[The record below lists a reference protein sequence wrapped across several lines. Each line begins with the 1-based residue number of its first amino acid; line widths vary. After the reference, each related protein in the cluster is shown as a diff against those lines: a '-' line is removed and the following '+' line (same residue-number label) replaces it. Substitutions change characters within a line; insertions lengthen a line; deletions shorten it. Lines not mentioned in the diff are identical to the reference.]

1 VSRLAGE
8 VAIVT
13 GAARGLGAAIA
24 DALAAEGAAVA
35 RTDVKN
41 ADIELD
47 VTDRASVERAVAA
60 VVGALGEPTILVNNA
75 GLSRFGP
82 SETLS
87 EEHWQLVIDVDLTGV
102 FRCSQIVG
110 ARMLA
115 AGRGA
120 IVNVASIAAQTG
132 FPGRAAYGAA
142 KAGVVALTRT
152 LGSEWAPRGVRV
164 NAVAPG
170 YVRTALVEH
179 ALEAGFLAEEGVRW
193 RTPANRLGDP
203 AEVAQAVVFLA
214 SPDASY
220 ITGETLFVDGGYNAY
235 GAPAPA
241 STRIEPIT
249 YT

>member
-1 VSRLAGE
+1 MRLDGE
-8 VAIVT
+8 VAVVT
-13 GAARGLGAAIA
+13 GAGQGLGAAIA
-24 DALAAEGAAVA
+24 DALEAAGARVA
-35 RTDVKN
+35 RTDVEG
-41 ADIELD
+41 ADFELD
-47 VTDRASVERAVAA
+47 VTDRASVERAVTEVAQK
-60 VVGALGEPTILVNNA
+60 LGEPTILVNNA
-75 GLSRFGP
+75 GLGRFGP
-82 SETLS
+82 SEALP

-102 FRCSQIVG
+102 FRCSQVVG

-132 FPGRAAYGAA
+132 FPGRAAYCAA

-152 LGSEWAPRGVRV
+152 LGSEWASRGVRV

-179 ALEAGFLAEEGVRW
+179 ALEAGFLSEEGVRW
-193 RTPANRLGDP
+193 RTPAGRLADP
-203 AEVAQAVVFLA
+203 AEIAKAVVFLA

>member
-1 VSRLAGE
+1 MRLAGE

-13 GAARGLGAAIA
+13 GAAQGLGAAIA
-24 DALAAEGAAVA
+24 DALESEGARVG
-35 RTDVKN
+35 RTDIRG
-41 ADIELD
+41 AEIELD
-47 VTDRASVERAVAA
+47 VRDRASVEHAVEE
-60 VVGALGEPTILVNNA
+60 VVRTLGEPTILVNNA

-82 SETLS
+82 SETLP
-87 EEHWQLVIDVDLTGV
+87 EEHWQLVVDVDLTGV
-102 FRCSQIVG
+102 FRCSQVVG

-120 IVNVASIAAQTG
+120 IVNIASVAAQTG
-132 FPGRAAYGAA
+132 FPGRVAYSAA
-142 KAGVVALTRT
+142 KAGVVGLTRT
-152 LGSEWAPRGVRV
+152 LGSEWASRGVRV

-179 ALEAGFLAEEGVRW
+179 ALESGFLSEEGVRW
-193 RTPANRLGDP
+193 RTPAGDLAAP
-203 AEVAQAVVFLA
+203 AQIAAAVVFLA
-214 SPDASY
+214 SPEASY

>member
-1 VSRLAGE
+1 MSRLAGE

>member
-8 VAIVT
+8 VAVVT
-13 GAARGLGAAIA
+13 GAAQGLGAAIA
-24 DALAAEGAAVA
+24 DALEAAGARVA
-35 RTDVKN
+35 RTDVQGTE
-41 ADIELD
+41 IELD
-47 VTDRASVERAVAA
+47 VTDRVSVERAVDE
-60 VVGALGEPTILVNNA
+60 VVRSLGEPTILVNNA

-82 SETLS
+82 SEQLA

-102 FRCSQIVG
+102 FRCSQVVG

-132 FPGRAAYGAA
+132 FPGRVAYCAA

-152 LGSEWAPRGVRV
+152 LGSEWATRGVRV

-179 ALEAGFLAEEGVRW
+179 ALEAGFLSEEGVRW
-193 RTPANRLGDP
+193 RTPADRLADP
-203 AEVAQAVVFLA
+203 VEIAKAVVFLA

-235 GAPAPA
+235 GAAAPA